1 MGIAAAKQVQ
11 KLLFASLASDMTMTL
26 TMEGKDVIQLLGMG
40 GIVVVIAVLLSIL
53 PVLRSNPR
61 DILSRMEGYR

>member
-1 MGIAAAKQVQ
+1 
-11 KLLFASLASDMTMTL
+11 MTMTL

-61 DILSRMEGYR
+61 DILSRMEG